1 LHGNR
6 RRHGAARPTTAAGLS
21 IDFTDLLRDGVHRP
35 FYSRGMD
42 ARTRKT
48 ADIDEA
54 VADDAR
60 SIAESITAKRDR
72 LLASLTLIAGIG
84 LIVSLPF
91 ALRAGAE
98 FFMPVTAAL
107 VVAIALVPLL
117 EWFERR
123 GIPSKASAGLCVI
136 LFLLLAL
143 FAIGSILM
151 PASNWVAQVPT
162 KIPRVRAALEPVI
175 QLYKHL
181 DRFIDRTVSQI
192 AITQQEHTRSV
203 TIETPNSM
211 SNLLISSAPHLLIQL
226 FFALLVIFFFL
237 AGWTAMR
244 KKTIVSRGSFEG
256 ALTTARVI
264 QQVVDATS
272 TYLGTI
278 TLINIGLGALTAGAL
293 WLLGMPSP
301 VMWGGIVAVANY
313 IPYLGPIV
321 CALLLF
327 FGALMTYPDIWPALA
342 PPAAF
347 ICFHLVEAN
356 FFTPMVVGHRLTISP
371 LSILISL
378 SFWAWV
384 WGTTGALLAVPL
396 LIIMKTIFSAA
407 GTPDIAGFLFEHGTL
422 THIGDPDE
430 EEENER
436 QEMQPAMV
444 DTPQR
449 PS

>member
-1 LHGNR
+1 MVC
-6 RRHGAARPTTAAGLS
+6 A
-21 IDFTDLLRDGVHRP
+21 
-35 FYSRGMD
+35 MD
-42 ARTRKT
+42 ARTRKQQL
-48 ADIDEA
+48 DDEQE
-54 VADDAR
+54 DDALVL
-60 SIAESITAKRDR
+60 AETIVAKRDR

-84 LIVSLPF
+84 MIVGLPF

-107 VVAIALVPLL
+107 VIAIALVPLL

-123 GIPSKASAGLCVI
+123 GMPSKAAAGLCLVI
-136 LFLLLAL
+136 FLMIAI
-143 FAIGSILM
+143 FAIGSIVV
-151 PASNWVAQVPT
+151 PASDWVAQVPT
-162 KIPRVRAALEPVI
+162 KITKVRAELDPVFNI
-175 QLYKHL
+175 YKNL
-181 DRFIDRTVSQI
+181 DRFVDRIANQVEINHASHTRTVTVEQPTSL
-192 AITQQEHTRSV
+192 V
-203 TIETPNSM
+203 G
-211 SNLLISSAPHLLIQL
+211 LLATSAPHLLIQL
-226 FFALLVIFFFL
+226 FFSLLVIFFFL

-278 TLINIGLGALTAGAL
+278 TVINAGLGALTAGAL

-301 VMWGGIVAVANY
+301 IMWGGIVAVANY
-313 IPYLGPIV
+313 IPYLGPII

-327 FGALMTYPDIWPALA
+327 AGGLMIYPDVWGALA
-342 PPAAF
+342 PPAIF

-371 LSILISL
+371 LSILVSL
-378 SFWAWV
+378 SFWAWI

-396 LIIMKTIFSAA
+396 LIIMKTVFSAA
-407 GTPDIAGFLFEHGTL
+407 GTPDIAGFLFERGTL
-422 THIGDPDE
+422 THVGDPDE
-430 EEENER
+430 EEKDER

-444 DTPQR
+444 DTPKTL
-449 PS
+449 S

>member
-1 LHGNR
+1 
-6 RRHGAARPTTAAGLS
+6 
-21 IDFTDLLRDGVHRP
+21 
-35 FYSRGMD
+35 
-42 ARTRKT
+42 
-48 ADIDEA
+48 
-54 VADDAR
+54 
-60 SIAESITAKRDR
+60 
-72 LLASLTLIAGIG
+72 
-84 LIVSLPF
+84 LPF

-123 GIPSKASAGLCVI
+123 GVPSRLAAGLCV
-136 LFLLLAL
+136 LVFLLLAM
-143 FAIGSILM
+143 FAIGSIVV
-151 PASNWVAQVPT
+151 PASDWVAQVPS
-162 KIPRVRAALEPVI
+162 KIAKVRATLEPVLD
-175 QLYKHL
+175 LYKNL

-192 AITQQEHTRSV
+192 SVAQGQARAIR
-203 TIETPNSM
+203 IETPNSM
-211 SNLLISSAPHLLIQL
+211 LGLLTSSAPHLLIQL

-278 TLINIGLGALTAGAL
+278 TLINIALGALTALAL
-293 WLLGMPSP
+293 WWLGMPSP

-327 FGALMTYPDIWPALA
+327 VGGLMTYPDVWGALL

-347 ICFHLVEAN
+347 ISLHLIEAN

-422 THIGDPDE
+422 THIGEPDE
-430 EEENER
+430 EEEDEKR
-436 QEMQPAMV
+436 EMQPAMV
-444 DTPQR
+444 DTEKP
-449 PS
+449 PT

>member
-1 LHGNR
+1 MPSHGR
-6 RRHGAARPTTAAGLS
+6 YAPP
-21 IDFTDLLRDGVHRP
+21 V
-35 FYSRGMD
+35 D
-42 ARTRKT
+42 ARQKKQTH
-48 ADIDEA
+48 ADDIPDEA
-54 VADDAR
+54 R
-60 SIAESITAKRDR
+60 LIAETITVKRDR
-72 LLASLTLIAGIG
+72 LLASLTLLAGIG
-84 LIVSLPF
+84 LVIMIPF

-107 VVAIALVPLL
+107 VVAIALVPML

-123 GIPSKASAGLCVI
+123 GIPSKASACLCVVV
-136 LFLLLAL
+136 FLAL
-143 FAIGSILM
+143 AMFAIGSIVV
-151 PASNWVAQVPT
+151 PAADWVAQVPS
-162 KIPRVRAALEPVI
+162 KIPKVRLALEPVI
-175 QLYKHL
+175 RLYKHL
-181 DRFIDRTVSQI
+181 DRWIERASSQI
-192 AITQQEHTRSV
+192 AIAPAQK
-203 TIETPNSM
+203 TPTVNVEQPHSM
-211 SNLLISSAPHLLIQL
+211 LGLLTSSAPHLLIQL

-244 KKTIVSRGSFEG
+244 KKAIVTRGSFEG

-278 TLINIGLGALTAGAL
+278 TLINVGLGTLTALVL
-293 WLLGMPSP
+293 WFLGMPSP

-327 FGALMTYPDIWPALA
+327 VGGLMTYPDIWGALL

-347 ICFHLVEAN
+347 ISFHLVEAN

-371 LSILISL
+371 LSILVSL

-422 THIGDPDE
+422 THAGEEDE
-430 EEENER
+430 EEVEER
-436 QEMQPAMV
+436 QELEPAMV
-444 DTPQR
+444 DTPKPR
-449 PS
+449 T

>member
-1 LHGNR
+1 M
-6 RRHGAARPTTAAGLS
+6 
-21 IDFTDLLRDGVHRP
+21 
-35 FYSRGMD
+35 MD
-42 ARTRKT
+42 ARTRKNQ
-48 ADIDEA
+48 AQDDDA
-54 VADDAR
+54 SDDAR
-60 SIAESITAKRDR
+60 VIAETITVKRDR
-72 LLASLTLIAGIG
+72 LLASLTLLAGIG
-84 LIVSLPF
+84 LIIALPF
-91 ALRAGAE
+91 ALRYGAE

-123 GIPSKASAGLCVI
+123 GIPSKPAAGLCVI
-136 LFLLLAL
+136 IFLLMAV
-143 FAIGSILM
+143 FAIGSIVV
-151 PASNWVAQVPT
+151 PATDWVSQVPG
-162 KIPRVRAALEPVI
+162 KIPKVRSELEPI
-175 QLYKHL
+175 FDLYKNL
-181 DRFIDRTVSQI
+181 DKFIDKTAAQI
-192 AITQQEHTRSV
+192 AVTQNQTRAV
-203 TIETPNSM
+203 RIETPNSM
-211 SNLLISSAPHLLIQL
+211 SSLLISSAPHLLIQL

-237 AGWTAMR
+237 AGWTSMR

-278 TLINIGLGALTAGAL
+278 TLINIGLGTLTAGVL
-293 WLLGMPSP
+293 WMLGMPSP

-327 FGALMTYPDIWPALA
+327 LGGLMTYPDVWGAML

-347 ICFHLVEAN
+347 IGFHLVEAN

-371 LSILISL
+371 LSILVSL

-430 EEENER
+430 EEVEER
-436 QEMQPAMV
+436 QEIAPAMV
-444 DTPQR
+444 DTSKR
-449 PS
+449 PT

>member
-1 LHGNR
+1 
-6 RRHGAARPTTAAGLS
+6 
-21 IDFTDLLRDGVHRP
+21 
-35 FYSRGMD
+35 MD
-42 ARTRKT
+42 ARTRKHHQI
-48 ADIDEA
+48 IDEPS
-54 VADDAR
+54 DEAR
-60 SIAESITAKRDR
+60 TLAETITAKRDR
-72 LLASLTLIAGIG
+72 LLASLTLLAGIG

-107 VVAIALVPLL
+107 VIAIALVPLL

-123 GIPSKASAGLCVI
+123 GIPSKLSAGLCLV
-136 LFLLLAL
+136 LFLLLAI
-143 FAIGSILM
+143 FAIGSIVI
-151 PASNWVAQVPT
+151 PATDWVAQVPS
-162 KIPRVRAALEPVI
+162 KIPKVRSTLEPVLD
-175 QLYKHL
+175 LYKNL
-181 DRFIDRTVSQI
+181 DKFIDRTASQI
-192 AITQQEHTRSV
+192 TITQEQTRAV
-203 TIETPNSM
+203 RIETPNSM
-211 SNLLISSAPHLLIQL
+211 SSLLISSAPHLLIQL

-237 AGWTAMR
+237 AGWTSMR

-278 TLINIGLGALTAGAL
+278 TLINVGLGALTALVL
-293 WLLGMPSP
+293 WWLGMPSP
-301 VMWGGIVAVANY
+301 IMWGGIVAVANY

-327 FGALMTYPDIWPALA
+327 LGGLMTYPDVWGALL

-347 ICFHLVEAN
+347 ISFHLIEAN

-378 SFWAWV
+378 SFWAWI

-422 THIGDPDE
+422 THVGDPDE
-430 EEENER
+430 EEVEDR
-436 QEMQPAMV
+436 QEMRPAMV
-444 DTPQR
+444 DTPN
-449 PS
+449 PSP

>member
-1 LHGNR
+1 ML
-6 RRHGAARPTTAAGLS
+6 
-21 IDFTDLLRDGVHRP
+21 VK
-35 FYSRGMD
+35 MD
-42 ARTRKT
+42 IRTRKHGHVDDET
-48 ADIDEA
+48 VDEA
-54 VADDAR
+54 R
-60 SIAESITAKRDR
+60 MLAETITAKRDR

-84 LIVSLPF
+84 MVIALPF
-91 ALRAGAE
+91 ALREGAE

-123 GIPSKASAGLCVI
+123 GIPSKASAALCVTI
-136 LFLLLAL
+136 FLGLAF
-143 FAIGSILM
+143 FAIGSILI
-151 PASNWVAQVPT
+151 PATDWVAQVPT
-162 KIPRVRAALEPVI
+162 KITQVRAALEPVI
-175 QLYKHL
+175 RLYKHL
-181 DRFIDRTVSQI
+181 DRWIERATSQI
-192 AITQQEHTRSV
+192 AISPPQQVRTVAVENNPH
-203 TIETPNSM
+203 SM
-211 SNLLISSAPHLLIQL
+211 LGLLTSSAPHLLIQL

-244 KKTIVSRGSFEG
+244 KKAIVTRGSFEG

-301 VMWGGIVAVANY
+301 IMWGGIVAVANY
-313 IPYLGPIV
+313 IPYLGPIAS
-321 CALLLF
+321 ALLLF
-327 FGALMTYPDIWPALA
+327 TGGLMTYPDIWGALG
-342 PPAAF
+342 PPAVF

-371 LSILISL
+371 LSILVSL

-396 LIIMKTIFSAA
+396 LIILKTIFSAA

-422 THIGDPDE
+422 THAGDIDE
-430 EEENER
+430 EEQDER
-436 QEMQPAMV
+436 QEIQPAMV
-444 DTPQR
+444 DTPQPR
-449 PS
+449 T

>member
-1 LHGNR
+1 
-6 RRHGAARPTTAAGLS
+6 
-21 IDFTDLLRDGVHRP
+21 
-35 FYSRGMD
+35 MD
-42 ARTRKT
+42 ARTRKQHPVEEE
-48 ADIDEA
+48 ISDEA
-54 VADDAR
+54 RAL
-60 SIAESITAKRDR
+60 AETITAKRDR

-84 LIVSLPF
+84 VIVALPF

-107 VVAIALVPLL
+107 VIAIALVPLL

-123 GIPSKASAGLCVI
+123 GIPSKAAAGLCVLI
-136 LFLLLAL
+136 FLAIAI
-143 FAIGSILM
+143 FAIGSIIV
-151 PASNWVAQVPT
+151 PASDWVAQVPT
-162 KIPRVRAALEPVI
+162 KIGKVRSALEPI
-175 QLYKHL
+175 FDLYKNL
-181 DRFIDRTVSQI
+181 DRFVGRITNQIEINHVSHARTVTLEQ
-192 AITQQEHTRSV
+192 
-203 TIETPNSM
+203 PNSLM
-211 SNLLISSAPHLLIQL
+211 GLLATSAPHLLIQL
-226 FFALLVIFFFL
+226 FFSLLVIFFFL

-244 KKTIVSRGSFEG
+244 KRTIVSRGSFEG

-327 FGALMTYPDIWPALA
+327 FGGLMTYPDVWGALL
-342 PPAAF
+342 PPAVF
-347 ICFHLVEAN
+347 VGFHLIEAN

-371 LSILISL
+371 LSILVSL

-407 GTPDIAGFLFEHGTL
+407 GTPDIAGFLFERGTL
-422 THIGDPDE
+422 THVGDPDE
-430 EEENER
+430 EEKDER

-444 DTPQR
+444 DTPKTL
-449 PS
+449 S

>member
-1 LHGNR
+1 
-6 RRHGAARPTTAAGLS
+6 
-21 IDFTDLLRDGVHRP
+21 
-35 FYSRGMD
+35 MD
-42 ARTRKT
+42 ARTRKH
-48 ADIDEA
+48 AHVVDEPIDEA
-54 VADDAR
+54 R
-60 SIAESITAKRDR
+60 MLAETISVKRDR

-84 LIVSLPF
+84 LIVGLPF
-91 ALRAGAE
+91 ALQLGAE

-107 VVAIALVPLL
+107 VVAVALVPLL

-123 GIPSKASAGLCVI
+123 GIPSKAAAGLCVI
-136 LFLLLAL
+136 LFLLIAI
-143 FAIGSILM
+143 FAIGTIVV
-151 PASNWVAQVPT
+151 PASDWVAQVPT
-162 KIPRVRAALEPVI
+162 KITKVRAALEPI
-175 QLYKHL
+175 FDLYKNL
-181 DRFIDRTVSQI
+181 DRFIDRVANQI
-192 AITQQEHTRSV
+192 ELTHAAHSRTV
-203 TIETPNSM
+203 TIEQPNSVM
-211 SNLLISSAPHLLIQL
+211 GLLATSAPHLLIQL

-237 AGWTAMR
+237 AGWTSMR
-244 KKTIVSRGSFEG
+244 KRTIVSRGSFEG

-301 VMWGGIVAVANY
+301 IMWGGIVAVANY

-327 FGALMTYPDIWPALA
+327 VGGLMTYPDIWGALA

-347 ICFHLVEAN
+347 ICFHLIEAN

-422 THIGDPDE
+422 THAGEEDE
-430 EEENER
+430 EEVAER
-436 QEMQPAMV
+436 QEMEPAMV
-444 DTPQR
+444 DTPKH

>member
-1 LHGNR
+1 
-6 RRHGAARPTTAAGLS
+6 
-21 IDFTDLLRDGVHRP
+21 
-35 FYSRGMD
+35 MD
-42 ARTRKT
+42 ARTKKQAVAER
-48 ADIDEA
+48 DDEA
-54 VADDAR
+54 R
-60 SIAESITAKRDR
+60 LIAESITVKRDR

-84 LIVSLPF
+84 LIIALPF

-123 GIPSKASAGLCVI
+123 GIPAKASAGLCVI
-136 LFLLLAL
+136 MFLALAL
-143 FAIGSILM
+143 FAIGSIVI
-151 PASNWVAQVPT
+151 PATDWVAQVPST
-162 KIPRVRAALEPVI
+162 IPKVRSTLEPVLD
-175 QLYKHL
+175 LYKNL
-181 DRFIDRTVSQI
+181 DKFIDRTASQI
-192 AITQQEHTRSV
+192 AITQEQTRAV
-203 TIETPNSM
+203 RIETPNSV
-211 SNLLISSAPHLLIQL
+211 SSLLISSAPHLLIQL

-264 QQVVDATS
+264 QEVVDATS

-293 WLLGMPSP
+293 WWLGMPSP

-327 FGALMTYPDIWPALA
+327 LGGLMPYPDIWGALI

-347 ICFHLVEAN
+347 ISFHLIEAN

-396 LIIMKTIFSAA
+396 LIIMKTVFSAA

-422 THIGDPDE
+422 THVGDADE
-430 EEENER
+430 EEVEER
-436 QEMQPAMV
+436 QEMEPAMV
-444 DTPQR
+444 DTEKPA
-449 PS
+449 S